1 MKSMPLL
8 MTVAISA
15 IPAADN
21 SAPKDSAPKDMETLK
36 DLTKAEREG
45 ILISIDAISL
55 NKNLAKFRGGANAG
69 KVR

>member
-21 SAPKDSAPKDMETLK
+21 SAPKDMETLK

-55 NKNLAKFRGGANAG
+55 NNLEFSEIVPG
-69 KVR
+69 

>member
-21 SAPKDSAPKDMETLK
+21 SAPKDMETLK

-55 NKNLAKFRGGANAG
+55 NKNLAKLRGGANAG

>member
-8 MTVAISA
+8 MTVSISA

-21 SAPKDSAPKDMETLK
+21 SAPKDMETLK
-36 DLTKAEREG
+36 DLTKVEREG
-45 ILISIDAISL
+45 ILISIDTISL

>member
-21 SAPKDSAPKDMETLK
+21 SAPKDMETLK

-55 NKNLAKFRGGANAG
+55 NKNLAKFRGEANAG